1 VKKGTIYGTP
11 FYYERNSQRYV
22 HSFETGISEGGRGF
36 TPAIIYYKA
45 VSGQMYD
52 YMRTFGRSFSMNIPS
67 FLIYCMMITFTPGP
81 TNIVILSTVHHSG
94 TKRAM
99 QFTYGAT
106 IAFGLLLVISAI
118 LNTVLL
124 TILPNILLVMK
135 MLGSGYMLYLASQI
149 YRMDTTKPTVN
160 RSGTFLSGF
169 LMQFLN
175 PKVVLFT
182 MTVIPSFI
190 LPHYISKPA
199 VTAGVFVITVIGFM
213 AFTTWVLFGTI
224 FKKILLRYNKA
235 VNVIM
240 ALFLA
245 YSALILWI

>member
-1 VKKGTIYGTP
+1 M
-11 FYYERNSQRYV
+11 N
-22 HSFETGISEGGRGF
+22 F
-36 TPAIIYYKA
+36 T
-45 VSGQMYD
+45 
-52 YMRTFGRSFSMNIPS
+52 S
-67 FLIYCMMITFTPGP
+67 FLIYCIIITFTPGP
-81 TNIVILSTVHHSG
+81 TNIVILSTAHNLG
-94 TKRAM
+94 MKKAM

-106 IAFGLLLVISAI
+106 IAFGLLLVISAV

-124 TILPNILLVMK
+124 TILPKILIVMK
-135 MLGSGYMLYLASQI
+135 ILGSGYMVYLAYQI
-149 YRMDTTKPTVN
+149 YKMDTSKPTVHQ
-160 RSGTFLSGF
+160 SGTFMSGF

-190 LPHYISKPA
+190 LPFYISKPA
-199 VTAGVFVITVIGFM
+199 VTAGVMVITVIGFM

-235 VNVIM
+235 ANVIM

-245 YSALILWI
+245 YSAFMLWI